1 MIPVAEARSRIV
13 GRFAPLPAEI
23 VPLSAAAGRVLAYDV
38 PARLTQPPLAVSAM
52 DGYAVRAADTQA
64 PGARLRVVG
73 EAPAGRPFDGA
84 VGPGETVRIFTGG
97 PVPAGAD
104 AILIQENAGR
114 AGDSVVVAEPVSE
127 GRYIRP
133 AGLDF
138 AAGEVL
144 LPAGRLLRPRDIGLA
159 AAVNAPWLPVV
170 RKPVVAILATGDEIV
185 LPGEPVEP
193 GQIVSSNS
201 WALVAFVERNG
212 GTAQNLGIAGDDPAA
227 LQDAVRGMNRADL
240 LVTTGGASVGE
251 HDLIQPALGEIGLRV
266 DFWKIAMRP
275 GKPLIFGA
283 LERNGE
289 KTPFLG
295 LPGNPVS
302 ALVCALMFMAP
313 VLQRMLG
320 RPADGPPTET
330 AILGADLAANDER
343 EDYLRATLSA
353 DDAGRP
359 VATPFAK
366 QDSSM
371 LSRLAAADALIVR
384 PPRAG
389 PSAAGES
396 VAIIPLSKDLA
407 VI

>member
-1 MIPVAEARSRIV
+1 MIPVAEARARIV

-23 VPLSAAAGRVLAYDV
+23 VPLSAAAGRVLAHDV
-38 PARLTQPPLAVSAM
+38 PARLTQPPMAVSAM

-64 PGARLRVVG
+64 PGARLRLVG
-73 EAPAGRPFDGA
+73 EAPAGRPFGGA

-104 AILIQENAGR
+104 AILIQENAERDGDGVTV
-114 AGDSVVVAEPVSE
+114 AGPVAE

-138 AAGEVL
+138 SEGDVL
-144 LPAGRLLRPRDIGLA
+144 LPAGRVLRPRDIGLA

-170 RKPVVAILATGDEIV
+170 RKPVVAVLATGDEIV
-185 LPGEPVEP
+185 LPGDPVGP

-201 WALVAFVERNG
+201 WALAAFVERNG

-227 LQDAVRGMNRADL
+227 LQAAVRTMDRADL

-251 HDLIQPALGEIGLRV
+251 HDLIQSALGAIGLEV

-283 LERNGE
+283 LKQESGS
-289 KTPFLG
+289 TPFLG

-343 EDYLRATLSA
+343 EDYLRATLST
-353 DDAGRP
+353 DGAGRP

-384 PPRAG
+384 PPHA
-389 PSAAGES
+389 PPAAAGDS
-396 VAIIPLSKDLA
+396 ATIIPLSKDLA
-407 VI
+407 AI

>member
-23 VPLSAAAGRVLAYDV
+23 VPLSAAAGRVLAQDV

-73 EAPAGRPFDGA
+73 EAPAGRPFGGD

-114 AGDSVVVAEPVSE
+114 EGDSVIVAEPVSE

-170 RKPVVAILATGDEIV
+170 RRPVVAILATGDEIV
-185 LPGEPVEP
+185 LPGDPVEP

-201 WALVAFVERNG
+201 WALAAFVERNG

-227 LQDAVRGMNRADL
+227 LQDAVRGMDRADL

-251 HDLIQPALGEIGLRV
+251 HDLIQ
-266 DFWKIAMRP
+266 
-275 GKPLIFGA
+275 
-283 LERNGE
+283 
-289 KTPFLG
+289 
-295 LPGNPVS
+295 
-302 ALVCALMFMAP
+302 
-313 VLQRMLG
+313 
-320 RPADGPPTET
+320 
-330 AILGADLAANDER
+330 AA
-343 EDYLRATLSA
+343 
-353 DDAGRP
+353 
-359 VATPFAK
+359 
-366 QDSSM
+366 
-371 LSRLAAADALIVR
+371 
-384 PPRAG
+384 
-389 PSAAGES
+389 
-396 VAIIPLSKDLA
+396 
-407 VI
+407 

>member
-1 MIPVAEARSRIV
+1 MIPVAEARARIV

-23 VPLSAAAGRVLAYDV
+23 VPLSAAAGRVLAHDV
-38 PARLTQPPLAVSAM
+38 PARLTQPPMAVSAM

-64 PGARLRVVG
+64 PGARLRLVG
-73 EAPAGRPFDGA
+73 EAPAGRPFGGA

-104 AILIQENAGR
+104 AILIQENAER
-114 AGDSVVVAEPVSE
+114 DGDSVTVAGPVAE

-138 AAGEVL
+138 SEGEIL
-144 LPAGRLLRPRDIGLA
+144 LPAGRVLRPRDIGLA

-170 RKPVVAILATGDEIV
+170 RKPVVAVLATGDEIV
-185 LPGEPVEP
+185 LPGDPVGP

-201 WALVAFVERNG
+201 WALAAFVERNG

-227 LQDAVRGMNRADL
+227 LQAAVRSMDRADL

-251 HDLIQPALGEIGLRV
+251 HDLIQSALGDIGLEV

-283 LERNGE
+283 LEQESGS
-289 KTPFLG
+289 TPFLG

-343 EDYLRATLSA
+343 EDYLRATLSM
-353 DDAGRP
+353 DDAGRA

-384 PPRAG
+384 PPHAALA
-389 PSAAGES
+389 AAGDN
-396 VAIIPLSKDLA
+396 VAIIPLSKDPVA
-407 VI
+407 I

>member
-23 VPLSAAAGRVLAYDV
+23 VPLSAAAGRVLARDV
-38 PARLTQPPLAVSAM
+38 PSRLTQPPLAVSAM
-52 DGYAVRAADTQA
+52 DGYAVRAADART
-64 PGARLRVVG
+64 PGARLRPIG
-73 EAPAGRPFDGA
+73 EAPAGKPFDGE

-104 AILIQENAGR
+104 AILIQENAEPE
-114 AGDSVVVAEPVSE
+114 GDSVIVTEPVTE

-138 AAGEVL
+138 SAGDVL

-159 AAVNAPWLPVV
+159 AAANAPWLPVV

-185 LPGEPVEP
+185 LPGEPV
-193 GQIVSSNS
+193 GTGRIVSSNS
-201 WALVAFVERNG
+201 WALAAFVERNG

-227 LQDAVRGMNRADL
+227 LQAAVRGMGRADL
-240 LVTTGGASVGE
+240 LVTTGGASVGD
-251 HDLIQPALGEIGLRV
+251 HDLIQTALGAIGLRV

-283 LERNGE
+283 LERE
-289 KTPFLG
+289 DATTPFLG

-313 VLQRMLG
+313 VMQRMLG
-320 RPADGPPTET
+320 RPADGAPTET
-330 AILGADLAANDER
+330 ATLGADLPANDER

-353 DDAGRP
+353 DDAGRA

-384 PPRAG
+384 PPHAG
-389 PSAAGES
+389 PAAAGDS
-396 VAIIPLSKDLA
+396 VIIIPLSKDLA